1 MKKVLQIAKFFFLL
15 LMVSTSFLAHSVD
28 EVDLAAWNDAKVD
41 WKKFQGTQLTVL
53 ADAQPAFVALKPYLP
68 VFESLTGI
76 KVGYITVEQ
85 SEMRKRREVDL
96 ISKGGVYDVVP
107 IGVTFLGQAY
117 KNNWLTPLE
126 PYLNN
131 TQLTDPDW
139 YKFDDLSTNSLRLCT
154 IEKTLLSVP
163 FDFSAPV
170 LFYRKD
176 LFTKFNIQVPST
188 YQEMV
193 TAKKQLQQAMDN
205 AGMQGVYAFA
215 SRTRAGAGLNTW
227 TVIPAIRSYGGSILD
242 SNNRPV
248 FNSPEAVQAL
258 ETYRDMVTGYG
269 NPPNSQLLHFYEIR
283 QQFREGKL
291 AAAFLASHFFNEID
305 SPEKSPI
312 WDKWDATKLPRG
324 PVSRETSPWAWAFA
338 INNASKN
345 KEAAWMFLQWATS
358 EPTAKL
364 LNTGGSPARKAVWQ
378 SEYFTKL
385 NAPGLLTAVNW
396 IFEEGTNARIQS
408 GMPEF
413 PIAGEIFSRA
423 FNQIFYGADVK
434 STLDQAV
441 RDVEKVVLLKN
452 EGT

>member
-1 MKKVLQIAKFFFLL
+1 MNKVNPNTSLFIVFFLL
-15 LMVSTSFLAHSVD
+15 VASCITHGED
-28 EVDLAAWNDAKVD
+28 EVNLSAWTQAEID
-41 WKKFQGTQLTVL
+41 WRQFEGTQLTVL

-68 VFESLTGI
+68 VFKRLTGI
-76 KVGYITVEQ
+76 EVGYITVEQ

-96 ISKGGVYDVVP
+96 TSKGGIYDVVP

-117 KNNWLTPLE
+117 ENSWLTPLK
-126 PYLNN
+126 PYLDNR
-131 TQLTDPDW
+131 QLTDPNW
-139 YKFDDLSTNSLRLCT
+139 YKFGDLSTNSLRLCT
-154 IEKTLLSVP
+154 IKNTLLSIP

-176 LFTKFNIQVPST
+176 LFKKFNIPLPDT
-188 YQEMV
+188 YQDMV
-193 TAKKQLQQAMDN
+193 NVKLELQRAMDD
-205 AGMQGVYAFA
+205 AGMKDVYAFA

-227 TVIPAIRSYGGSILD
+227 TVIPAIRAFGGSILD

-248 FNSPEAVQAL
+248 FNSPEAIEAL
-258 ETYRDMVTGYG
+258 TVYRDMVTGYG

-305 SPEKSPI
+305 RPEKSPI
-312 WDKWDATKLPRG
+312 WDQWDATFLPRG
-324 PVSRETSPWAWAFA
+324 PSSRETSPWAWAFA
-338 INNASKN
+338 INSASKN
-345 KEAAWMFLQWATS
+345 KDAAWMFLQWATS

-378 SEYFTKL
+378 SDYFSKL
-385 NAPGLLTAVNW
+385 NAPGLLEAVNW
-396 IFEEGTNARIQS
+396 IFEDGTNARIQS

-413 PIAGEIFSRA
+413 PVAGEIFSRA

-434 STLDQAV
+434 ATLDQAV
-441 RDVEKVVLLKN
+441 KDVEKVVLPIK
-452 EGT
+452 

>member
-291 AAAFLASHFFNEID
+291 AAAFLASHFF
-305 SPEKSPI
+305 
-312 WDKWDATKLPRG
+312 
-324 PVSRETSPWAWAFA
+324 
-338 INNASKN
+338 
-345 KEAAWMFLQWATS
+345 
-358 EPTAKL
+358 
-364 LNTGGSPARKAVWQ
+364 
-378 SEYFTKL
+378 
-385 NAPGLLTAVNW
+385 
-396 IFEEGTNARIQS
+396 
-408 GMPEF
+408 
-413 PIAGEIFSRA
+413 
-423 FNQIFYGADVK
+423 
-434 STLDQAV
+434 
-441 RDVEKVVLLKN
+441 
-452 EGT
+452 